1 MSLQNISFD
10 EPKNQRRRRRSTKRI
25 IQTIKPSCA
34 PDFTKRPAAYPASSG
49 FLNGPSC
56 KYMKKPIAAPHS
68 PPTLQKS
75 MSSLPNFQA
84 GAIIFLTC
92 IATASVLEM
101 LVRGAVGNR
110 RKIFELACWDA
121 WIVNLRPSNTKLT
134 SKCKFHCMEP
144 ADVAV
149 PLDCHLLVQCY
160 GNSKYF

>member
-75 MSSLPNFQA
+75 RSSLPNFQA
-84 GAIIFLTC
+84 GAITFLTC

-101 LVRGAVGNR
+101 LVRGGREPPQNIRGGVLGR
-110 RKIFELACWDA
+110 LDRELAP
-121 WIVNLRPSNTKLT
+121 IQYKTLIEMQN
-134 SKCKFHCMEP
+134 
-144 ADVAV
+144 
-149 PLDCHLLVQCY
+149 PLH
-160 GNSKYF
+160 GASRRRSP